1 MAHVI
6 TRFHR
11 PNPSLIQSFT
21 GLGVA
26 TVYEAAGRIGSVDP
40 GIKPLAPGVRILGP
54 AFTVICH
61 PQDNLMLHKAL
72 QLAQP
77 GDVLVAST
85 GGHFHAGYWGGLM
98 ATSAMAKGIAGLAI
112 DGCVT
117 GQCRNRSNGLS
128 RFQPGDLHSRYNQGR
143 SREDQP
149 PVVIRRSAR
158 SSRRPGPGR
167 RRWYGGDSTG
177 RNRDRCLKPANRRVE
192 AEKVKS
198 EKLRQGIS
206 SVELNKL
213 DPVFAV
219 PGSGTGVNVKVASSK
234 VDGNSGS
241 GAGRSWRLSRKR
253 AHWWREAWYGPT

>member
-6 TRFHR
+6 TRFQR

-40 GIKPLAPGVRILGP
+40 GIKPLATGVRILGP
-54 AFTVICH
+54 AFTVMCH

-98 ATSAMAKGIAGLAI
+98 ATSAMAKGLAGLAI
-112 DGCVT
+112 DGCVRDSAEMVQM
-117 GQCRNRSNGLS
+117 GFPVFS
-128 RFQPGDLHSRYNQGR
+128 RGTCIRGTTKGVLGKINHPLLFGEVLVHPGDLVLG
-143 SREDQP
+143 DDDGM
-149 PVVIRRSAR
+149 VVIPQAEIPQVLEAS
-158 SSRRPGPGR
+158 
-167 RRWYGGDSTG
+167 
-177 RNRDRCLKPANRRVE
+177 NRRVE
-192 AEKVKS
+192 AEKVKAG
-198 EKLRQGIS
+198 KLRHGTS

-213 DPVFAV
+213 DPVFESL
-219 PGSGTGVNVKVASSK
+219 G
-234 VDGNSGS
+234 
-241 GAGRSWRLSRKR
+241 LIQ
-253 AHWWREAWYGPT
+253 E

>member
-54 AFTVICH
+54 AFTVVCH

-85 GGHFHAGYWGGLM
+85 GGHFQRRLLGRA
-98 ATSAMAKGIAGLAI
+98 
-112 DGCVT
+112 DGHF
-117 GQCRNRSNGLS
+117 RNGERN
-128 RFQPGDLHSRYNQGR
+128 
-143 SREDQP
+143 
-149 PVVIRRSAR
+149 
-158 SSRRPGPGR
+158 RRPG
-167 RRWYGGDSTG
+167 
-177 RNRDRCLKPANRRVE
+177 
-192 AEKVKS
+192 
-198 EKLRQGIS
+198 
-206 SVELNKL
+206 
-213 DPVFAV
+213 
-219 PGSGTGVNVKVASSK
+219 
-234 VDGNSGS
+234 
-241 GAGRSWRLSRKR
+241 
-253 AHWWREAWYGPT
+253 H

>member
-1 MAHVI
+1 MAQVI

-11 PNPSLIQSFT
+11 PDPSLLQSFT

-112 DGCVT
+112 DGCVRDSAEMVQM
-117 GQCRNRSNGLS
+117 GFPVFS
-128 RFQPGDLHSRYNQGR
+128 RGTCIRGTTKGVLGKINHPLLFGEVVVHPGDLVLG
-143 SREDQP
+143 DDDGM
-149 PVVIRRSAR
+149 VVIPQAEIEKV
-158 SSRRPGPGR
+158 
-167 RRWYGGDSTG
+167 
-177 RNRDRCLKPANRRVE
+177 LEAAKRRVE

-198 EKLRQGIS
+198 EKLRKGIS

-213 DPVFAV
+213 DPVFASLGLV
-219 PGSGTGVNVKVASSK
+219 Q
-234 VDGNSGS
+234 
-241 GAGRSWRLSRKR
+241 
-253 AHWWREAWYGPT
+253 E